1 MASRKP
7 HARLPSPLGVR
18 ARDSRRVSHL
28 QHGRRG
34 LPELS
39 LALATRTIK
48 WLAAAILSMSL
59 IRSRRTHCSICA
71 QGPAPP
77 WRSSDV
83 ELHSVP
89 ARHRELPTK
98 LGPIF
103 VVSSPCLLRALYRDA
118 AALSSQGR
126 APRPRRAPAPGRE
139 HHLVAPRRCSRV
151 AAGSS
156 ATIGDR
162 APSSSSSA
170 TSSSTTSA
178 PRSSATTPSTRCACP
193 CSTTTPTAVTATPT
207 PTPVCATPR
216 RRPRPRPKPR
226 ARGRPDAK
234 FAKRQALP
242 ASSSST
248 TSCCP
253 RHQAP
258 PLRPRRQAA
267 PLPVPLA
274 DAVHVHV
281 LALPRSPPHRAVPEP
296 RHRDQYLDTPRQA
309 CPCRR

>member
-28 QHGRRG
+28 QHGHRG

-48 WLAAAILSMSL
+48 WLAAAILSLSL

-103 VVSSPCLLRALYRDA
+103 VVSSPCLLQALYRDA

-151 AAGSS
+151 TAGSS

-178 PRSSATTPSTRCACP
+178 PRSSATPLSP
-193 CSTTTPTAVTATPT
+193 LLTPT
-207 PTPVCATPR
+207 PS
-216 RRPRPRPKPR
+216 R
-226 ARGRPDAK
+226 AWLRACRGHRSV
-234 FAKRQALP
+234 RE
-242 ASSSST
+242 
-248 TSCCP
+248 
-253 RHQAP
+253 
-258 PLRPRRQAA
+258 LRPRRADHHTEHLMRPA
-267 PLPVPLA
+267 PSHDVARALGR
-274 DAVHVHV
+274 V
-281 LALPRSPPHRAVPEP
+281 LAAVTTLAAAW
-296 RHRDQYLDTPRQA
+296 QL
-309 CPCRR
+309 